1 MPLLKPKKPASDPT
15 SFRPVTLTSNLCK
28 LLERTI
34 SRRLSDH
41 LESELQPQQFG
52 FRPHR
57 STTDVLGV
65 IIAALPK
72 LHVDAYLT
80 RWIMDFPDNRTA
92 QVRVN
97 NTFSRTAAFTCGVP
111 QGSVLGPLLF
121 IIVMDSLSAE
131 LNKIPDLDHAF
142 FTDDLTL
149 LTASNDKDVN
159 QRTLQ
164 HALEV
169 VESCTK
175 THYMELSA
183 PRQSTRSLEH
193 ATGMN

>member
-1 MPLLKPKKPASDPT
+1 M
-15 SFRPVTLTSNLCK
+15 N
-28 LLERTI
+28 
-34 SRRLSDH
+34 H
-41 LESELQPQQFG
+41 
-52 FRPHR
+52 
-57 STTDVLGV
+57 GV
-65 IIAALPK
+65 IIAALRK
-72 LHVDAYLT
+72 LPVDAYLT

-149 LTASNDKDVN
+149 LTASTDKDVI
-159 QRTLQ
+159 QRALQ